1 MVIVIQRNERK
12 VEIYFGH
19 LLVRAKGDGEGF
31 LKYLLSFFI
40 SWTHKEVSVQRLKM
54 AFVCLQR

>member
-19 LLVRAKGDGEGF
+19 LLVRAKGDEEGF
-31 LKYLLSFFI
+31 LKYLLSFL
-40 SWTHKEVSVQRLKM
+40 SLGLTKK
-54 AFVCLQR
+54 